1 VIVGDGIKTHRAR
14 RSDIGVPFAKEN
26 KP

>member
-14 RSDIGVPFAKEN
+14 RSDIGVPFEKEN

>member
-1 VIVGDGIKTHRAR
+1 LSVGDGIKTHRAR